1 MASLCILHNNPTG
14 VLGAFAAVATPH
26 REASDLP
33 GDRRT
38 KIWELSGSLHCSII
52 GTCLTASELRR
63 FFIRFGDG
71 DARAA
76 SDHDLHKLGV
86 VAASRRED
94 GGKLLNKALDKRHE
108 GAIRRFAK
116 AETTIQLRALWK
128 QALDQGEIAGPY
140 FALLTHPATNDE
152 LVQDVFGDVHMLS
165 HQVGAA
171 ARLDIARLRRLEA
184 ELGERDDKIARQQ
197 ARLAAAAAERLAM
210 RETIDRLEARLAAS
224 EAVPTV
230 PARSEEESS
239 ALEKSQR
246 KLGDETARAASL
258 ELKLSASE
266 DKRARAE
273 AASREAIARADLA
286 QRELAAL
293 EAALEPL

>member
-33 GDRRT
+33 GDRRS
-38 KIWELSGSLHCSII
+38 KIWELSSSLHCSII
-52 GTCLTASELRR
+52 GTCLTPSELRR
-63 FFIRFGDG
+63 FFIRFGDS

-76 SDHDLHKLGV
+76 SDHDLHKRGV
-86 VAASRRED
+86 VAASRREE

-116 AETTIQLRALWK
+116 AETATQLHALWK

-140 FALLTHPATNDE
+140 WALLTHPAADAK

-197 ARLAAAAAERLAM
+197 ARLATSAAERVAM
-210 RETIDRLEARLAAS
+210 RETIERLEARL
-224 EAVPTV
+224 
-230 PARSEEESS
+230 
-239 ALEKSQR
+239 
-246 KLGDETARAASL
+246 
-258 ELKLSASE
+258 
-266 DKRARAE
+266 
-273 AASREAIARADLA
+273 
-286 QRELAAL
+286 
-293 EAALEPL
+293 

>member
-14 VLGAFAAVATPH
+14 VRGAFAAVATPH

-63 FFIRFGDG
+63 FFIRFGDS
-71 DARAA
+71 DARA
-76 SDHDLHKLGV
+76 HDLHKRGV
-86 VAASRRED
+86 VAASRRGE

-108 GAIRRFAK
+108 GAIRRIAK
-116 AETTIQLRALWK
+116 AETTTQLRALWK

-140 FALLTHPATNDE
+140 WALLTHPAVDAK
-152 LVQDVFGDVHMLS
+152 LVQDVFGHVHMLS

-197 ARLAAAAAERLAM
+197 ARLATSAAERGAM
-210 RETIDRLEARLAAS
+210 RETIGRLGARVLALG
-224 EAVPTV
+224 
-230 PARSEEESS
+230 RS
-239 ALEKSQR
+239 A
-246 KLGDETARAASL
+246 
-258 ELKLSASE
+258 
-266 DKRARAE
+266 
-273 AASREAIARADLA
+273 
-286 QRELAAL
+286 
-293 EAALEPL
+293 

>member
-14 VLGAFAAVATPH
+14 VRAAFAAVATPQ
-26 REASDLP
+26 REAPDLA

-63 FFIRFGDG
+63 FFVRFGDG

-76 SDHDLHKLGV
+76 SDHELHKRGV
-86 VAASRRED
+86 VAASRREN

-116 AETTIQLRALWK
+116 AEAATQLRVLWK

-197 ARLAAAAAERLAM
+197 ARLAASAAERVAM
-210 RETIDRLEARLAAS
+210 RETIERLEAKLAQFEAS
-224 EAVPTV
+224 PLGTAPPEADS
-230 PARSEEESS
+230 A
-239 ALEKSQR
+239 ALEKLQR
-246 KLGDETARAASL
+246 KLADEGARATSL
-258 ELKLSASE
+258 ELKLAASE
-266 DKRARAE
+266 DRRVRAE
-273 AASREAIARADLA
+273 AESRDAVAIASLA
-286 QRELAAL
+286 RRELAAL
-293 EAALEPL
+293 ESALE